1 MASLKSK
8 NNKHITGILTVV
20 VLVCAGF
27 QYGFDTIP
35 SWQKI
40 IATGALSA
48 AFSAILVMMT
58 NLLPHAIKHKLVFA
72 RFINEMPGGRIHEL
86 CSKDPRITMSA
97 IQEKWPDVFKSD
109 ISSQERNALWYN
121 QIYKGVKDSPE
132 VSGAH
137 GSFLLYRDI
146 LAGIVSMAIGIILW
160 NFFGNPQL
168 FGEIVPAVYWVLG
181 ISAILS
187 MSAAR
192 NAGNRFVVNAVTTA
206 LPDGSSDMP

>member
-1 MASLKSK
+1 
-8 NNKHITGILTVV
+8 
-20 VLVCAGF
+20 
-27 QYGFDTIP
+27 
-35 SWQKI
+35 
-40 IATGALSA
+40 
-48 AFSAILVMMT
+48 
-58 NLLPHAIKHKLVFA
+58 
-72 RFINEMPGGRIHEL
+72 MPAGRINKL
-86 CSKDPRITMSA
+86 CFNDPRMIMSA
-97 IQEKWPDVFKSD
+97 IQEKWPDVFKPD

-121 QIYKGVKDSPE
+121 QIYKGVKDFPE

-146 LAGIVSMAIGIILW
+146 LSAIVCMVIGLILW